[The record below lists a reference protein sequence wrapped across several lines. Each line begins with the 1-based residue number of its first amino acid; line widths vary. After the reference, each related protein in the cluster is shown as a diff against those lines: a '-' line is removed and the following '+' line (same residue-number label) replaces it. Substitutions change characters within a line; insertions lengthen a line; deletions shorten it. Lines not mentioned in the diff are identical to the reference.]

1 MPSLQR
7 PLPRLESF
15 LLTPFCQAPAFVG
28 FWSRSQW
35 RTQAEV
41 QDVHEKEDSPQSG
54 MATSSDF
61 NDFRFRSALIR
72 IHDFMRNQ
80 QTMPM
85 LFACYV
91 ILQCG
96 LHKIESHGFS
106 LLREPSEVLSLAIH
120 MWRPRRCCGPCLVW
134 YVWSHVLH
142 VQHMQPCN
150 TCKTRN
156 TRHTRNTRKTR
167 NFKSDLN
174 ISGADCS
181 IQVALIWIWLE
192 DLEPWLS
199 SRLIFK
205 SFIVFHSLSY
215 KKHCKRDWQA
225 FSTKKNQEGADQA
238 SNPLR
243 RTVLLDQ
250 VPPPQA
256 LGEENVE

>member
-35 RTQAEV
+35 RTKLKFKMFMKRKTAHSLAWQLQV
-41 QDVHEKEDSPQSG
+41 TSMISDSDQHWSG
-54 MATSSDF
+54 FMISCETSRQCPCF
-61 NDFRFRSALIR
+61 LPA
-72 IHDFMRNQ
+72 
-80 QTMPM
+80 
-85 LFACYV
+85 V

-142 VQHMQPCN
+142 MQHMQPCN

-205 SFIVFHSLSY
+205 SFIVFHTRNSARETGKPLAPR
-215 KKHCKRDWQA
+215 K
-225 FSTKKNQEGADQA
+225 TKKVLTRLPTHSEEP
-238 SNPLR
+238 SSLTKFHHR
-243 RTVLLDQ
+243 R
-250 VPPPQA
+250 PW
-256 LGEENVE
+256 GKRMWNNWN